1 MPKMKTKKAIAK
13 RVKVTAT
20 GKILHWRKGNNH
32 LKSPKSAA
40 QLRRIAKPAQITG
53 KMEKNFKKLL
63 PYA

>member
-1 MPKMKTKKAIAK
+1 MPKMKTKKSLSK
-13 RVKVTAT
+13 RVKITGT
-20 GKILHWRKGNNH
+20 GKIMHWRKGNNH

-63 PYA
+63 PYI